1 MSSERFVEDR
11 MKNPAVVAL
20 ALSIAGAASAQ
31 EVIRIAH
38 VGATS
43 GPVAYF
49 GKDTENGARMAIE
62 ALNARNPVI
71 GGKKVRFELVPEDD
85 AGDPKQATAVAY
97 RLVDAKVHG
106 VVGHQHFF
114 CFRP

>member
-1 MSSERFVEDR
+1 
-11 MKNPAVVAL
+11 MKKLAL
-20 ALSIAGAASAQ
+20 AVAVLSASAGTSAQ
-31 EVIRIAH
+31 EIVKIAH

-71 GGKKVRFELVPEDD
+71 GGKKVKFVLVPEDD
-85 AGDPKQATAVAY
+85 AGA
-97 RLVDAKVHG
+97 G
-106 VVGHQHFF
+106 
-114 CFRP
+114 